1 MPEWTLLVSN
11 SISGGSEIFDWMIKI
26 SETSAEQASAS
37 NYNAPHA
44 CEASYK
50 WYSYIEQWA
59 WHWHWRDCP
68 HHCWRCICRDP
79 RPVLRLRSASD
90 SDCAPLSSHCS
101 ALLLPDHEKIFHIG
115 LFGKYLMI
123 FHLFCPVNVRRR
135 ISRSFTPEF
144 NMFSFL
150 HHKVAIRRVSLD
162 AGRNWNNIN
171 Y

>member
-1 MPEWTLLVSN
+1 MDLKYLIEWLKLQKHLLNRQAHQIVMHHMPAKQVIN
-11 SISGGSEIFDWMIKI
+11 DI
-26 SETSAEQASAS
+26 
-37 NYNAPHA
+37 
-44 CEASYK
+44 
-50 WYSYIEQWA
+50 SYIEQWA
-59 WHWHWRDCP
+59 WHWHWLDCP

-79 RPVLRLRSASD
+79 HPALTLRLASD

-101 ALLLPDHEKIFHIG
+101 ALLLPDHEKIFYIG